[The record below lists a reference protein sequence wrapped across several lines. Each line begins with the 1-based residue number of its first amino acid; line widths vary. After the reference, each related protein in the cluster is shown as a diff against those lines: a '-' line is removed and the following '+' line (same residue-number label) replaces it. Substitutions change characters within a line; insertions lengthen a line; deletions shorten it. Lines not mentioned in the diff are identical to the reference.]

1 MDHKT
6 LWNAIEK
13 LAKIHGLSFSGL
25 AKISGLDATTFNK
38 SKQFS
43 SDGTPRWP
51 SCQTISKILE
61 ATHVSPLEFAKIM
74 LIKDYPA
81 IYPSKK
87 DVRKRTCKKATSC
100 KNLG

>member
-1 MDHKT
+1 MEHKM
-6 LWNAIEK
+6 LWSAIEK
-13 LAKIHGLSFSGL
+13 LARSQGLSFSGL
-25 AKISGLDATTFNK
+25 AKVSGLDATTFNK

-61 ATHVSPLEFAKIM
+61 ATNVSPLEFAKLM

-81 IYPSKK
+81 TYPP
-87 DVRKRTCKKATSC
+87 RKRCKTQRKQKATS
-100 KNLG
+100 

>member
-1 MDHKT
+1 MEHKM

-13 LAKIHGLSFSGL
+13 LAKINGLSFSGL

-38 SKQFS
+38 SKQYS

-81 IYPSKK
+81 TYQPKK
-87 DVRKRTCKKATSC
+87 KHNKIRTQKSAI
-100 KNLG
+100 